1 MVNIDMDTKAKKDIL
16 YRPSDE
22 IVRDYKTDGFIE
34 GKSGYVG
41 LEKSQE
47 IYPTRSEIIK
57 RNGQG
62 VVNELLKVMNIIEA
76 LPLELPGIFRNI
88 LEPMTILIELNSLEI
103 DSIYEEDVLA
113 QLEGKYVESCLP
125 QPTIESDSFSGNKDT
140 ENGSAN
146 SDITYKP
153 FDIEVSTIA
162 AKPVSYQC
170 REQYLS
176 DLNDITLEF
185 AKKLNG
191 AMQGYL
197 YPLSTILNELG
208 LDSPDYLNFSYEGES
223 VTGIERNIQHLSDRI
238 VIQECVTEQLSALM
252 SKTHSQAVLLDAI
265 KAFDAAEALRERY
278 YSEEYNLNIKTDM
291 DIFSNNLLKKARDSS
306 EAAYRQAKINLFKF
320 LDSSVETMR
329 DICSKK
335 LEAQEAKAILLKN
348 NVNIYAHREFETSGI
363 ENSASNQG
371 QIPSKIQPQTD
382 DIEKSELPG
391 PQSVNSIS
399 KVPVKDTQKALFEA
413 LDIRKTA
420 ENAKNSVKNEAKN
433 EISEQNDKI
442 KDEINASLS
451 KLTDNLAEIL

>member
-1 MVNIDMDTKAKKDIL
+1 MVNIDMDTRVKKDIL

-22 IVRDYKTDGFIE
+22 IVRDYKTDGFIA
-34 GKSGYVG
+34 GKSGYVE
-41 LEKSQE
+41 LEKSRE

-76 LPLELPGIFRNI
+76 LPLELPEIFRNI
-88 LEPMTILIELNSLEI
+88 LEPMTLLIELNTLEI

-113 QLEGKYVESCLP
+113 QLEGKYVKNYP
-125 QPTIESDSFSGNKDT
+125 AQPTVERDSLLENEDAENASGY
-140 ENGSAN
+140 

-153 FDIEVSTIA
+153 FDIEVCTIT
-162 AKPVSYQC
+162 AKPVSSQC

-185 AKKLNG
+185 AKKVNG

-223 VTGIERNIQHLSDRI
+223 VTGIERNLQHLSDRI
-238 VIQECVTEQLSALM
+238 VVQECVTEQLSALM
-252 SKTHSQAVLLDAI
+252 SKTHSQAILLDAI

-278 YSEEYNLNIKTDM
+278 YSEEYNLNINTDM
-291 DIFSNNLLKKARDSS
+291 GIFSNNLLKKARDSS

-335 LEAQEAKAILLKN
+335 LEAQESKAILLKN
-348 NVNIYAHREFETSGI
+348 NVNIYAHRQFETTGV
-363 ENSASNQG
+363 ENSASNQATTS
-371 QIPSKIQPQTD
+371 SKIPLQTK
-382 DIEKSELPG
+382 DIEKSEP
-391 PQSVNSIS
+391 PDAQSSSSIS
-399 KVPVKDTQKALFEA
+399 KIPIKDTQKALFEA
-413 LDIRKTA
+413 ISIRKTT
-420 ENAKNSVKNEAKN
+420 ENAQNSIKNEAKN
-433 EISEQNDKI
+433 VILDQNDKI
-442 KDEINASLS
+442 KDEINASLGR
-451 KLTDNLAEIL
+451 LTDNLAKIL